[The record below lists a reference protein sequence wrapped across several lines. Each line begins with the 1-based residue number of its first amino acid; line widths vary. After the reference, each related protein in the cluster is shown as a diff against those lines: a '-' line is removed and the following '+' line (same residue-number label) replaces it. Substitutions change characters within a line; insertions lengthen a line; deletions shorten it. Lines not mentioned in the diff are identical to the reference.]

1 MKTVVLM
8 AMLTFNGIMLE
19 QRALQPFNDRAS
31 CMTYI
36 EASGEAIVRGIVDRY
51 EGKLDFIGLVCTES
65 WKTQ

>member
-1 MKTVVLM
+1 MKTVILM
-8 AMLTFNGIMLE
+8 AMLTFDGNMVEKRVIS
-19 QRALQPFNDRAS
+19 PFDDRAS
-31 CMTYI
+31 CMTFI